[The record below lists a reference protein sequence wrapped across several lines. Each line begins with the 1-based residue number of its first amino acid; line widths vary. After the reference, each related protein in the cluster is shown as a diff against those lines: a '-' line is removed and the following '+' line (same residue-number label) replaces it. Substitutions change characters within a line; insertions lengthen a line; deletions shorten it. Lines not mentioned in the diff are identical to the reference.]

1 MSPFSWPKPM
11 QTEFGIHP
19 RLESCGDVLLF
30 CMSIKPQDILHYSL
44 TFLKPLITYWRFCP
58 SFLKETEF
66 FKIFAFFKRLNFS
79 KKLEFFLKKLNFFL
93 LLTFLHCNQT
103 SRYLVLFHNFL
114 ETFVNSLNIRPK
126 SAICDNWNFLLLKV
140 SSFVVFNVYIVCGR
154 QL

>member
-1 MSPFSWPKPM
+1 M

-58 SFLKETEF
+58 SFSKEIKF
-66 FKIFAFFKRLNFS
+66 FKIFNFFSKNWIFE
-79 KKLEFFLKKLNFFL
+79 KKLEFFFKKTWLFFL

-154 QL
+154 QLSY